1 MASASMTSESN
12 RSAVQQVGRSAA
24 PVYQVWVV
32 VVITVIPALVVY
44 PFVQRH
50 FTKGTLT
57 GAVKG

>member
-1 MASASMTSESN
+1 MA
-12 RSAVQQVGRSAA
+12 
-24 PVYQVWVV
+24 V
-32 VVITVIPALVVY
+32 VVITVIPALLGY